1 MSGTMPERLRA
12 ERLQPSIRR
21 LLHLYWR
28 VSRGLTLGV
37 RAVAIDGENRVCLI
51 RHTYVRGWHL
61 PGGGVEAGESAEE
74 ALRRELREEAG
85 VEVTG
90 PPRLHGLFFNAR
102 VSNRDHVLVYVVPA
116 FSVRSRSDRT
126 GRSPKP
132 DFSRSTPCPRAPPPR
147 RADGCTRWH
156 PEARPPRCGEQ
167 NPLPLR
173 GRDRVCAAPAALLRR
188 RREDHPPM
196 LRPRT
201 LRRGNG

>member
-12 ERLQPSIRR
+12 ERLQPFIRR

-37 RAVAIDGENRVCLI
+37 RAVAIDGQNRVCLI

-102 VSNRDHVLVYVVPA
+102 ASNRDHVLVYVVPA
-116 FSVRSRSDRT
+116 FSVAEQKRPDGEIAEAGFFPLDALPESTTSATRRRLHEVAS
-126 GRSPKP
+126 GSP
-132 DFSRSTPCPRAPPPR
+132 
-147 RADGCTRWH
+147 
-156 PEARPPRCGEQ
+156 
-167 NPLPLR
+167 
-173 GRDRVCAAPAALLRR
+173 PAA
-188 RREDHPPM
+188 M
-196 LRPRT
+196 W
-201 LRRGNG
+201 